1 MLVVSNTSPISYLVI
16 INEID
21 LLPLLFGRPLIPET
35 VRDELASLKAP
46 LAVQQWIA
54 APPEWL
60 VIRPTLT
67 CSDVELLSLD
77 AGECA
82 AIQLAESVEA
92 DLILL
97 DDLAAR
103 LLAAKRGLVLT
114 GVLGIL
120 DRAAGE
126 GKVDFDSAI
135 TQLRQTNFRISN
147 ALVQSMRRK
156 HARKSDDEVTEE

>member
-1 MLVVSNTSPISYLVI
+1 LT
-16 INEID
+16 
-21 LLPLLFGRPLIPET
+21 
-35 VRDELASLKAP
+35 SLKAP

-60 VIRPTLT
+60 VIEPTLPCADT
-67 CSDVELLSLD
+67 ELLSLD

-103 LLAAKRGLVLT
+103 LLATKRGLVLT
-114 GVLGIL
+114 GILGIL
-120 DRAAGE
+120 DRAAE
-126 GKVDFDSAI
+126 ERKVDFESAI
-135 TQLRQTNFRISN
+135 TQLRQTNFHVSD

-156 HARKSDDEVTEE
+156 HVRKLDDKAVEG